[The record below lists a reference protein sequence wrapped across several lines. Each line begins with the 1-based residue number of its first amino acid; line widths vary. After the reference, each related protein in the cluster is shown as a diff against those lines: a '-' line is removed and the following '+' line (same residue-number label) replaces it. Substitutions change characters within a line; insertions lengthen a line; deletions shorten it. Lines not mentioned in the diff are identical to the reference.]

1 MESVFTGDVSL
12 HLGLVDPVDGGP
24 RESPSDDN
32 GPERVSLQ
40 RVRIKTERI
49 RKGKQRQIVA
59 RDKRKC
65 S

>member
-24 RESPSDDN
+24 CESPSDDN

-40 RVRIKTERI
+40 RVRIKTE
-49 RKGKQRQIVA
+49 
-59 RDKRKC
+59 
-65 S
+65 